1 MAEMN
6 VSTGDAKK
14 KYNKVRSPKIS
25 TRIDLTAMVDLGFL
39 LITFF
44 MLTTTF
50 NKPKI
55 VEVNMPIKDN
65 TVVPPEI
72 AASEALTLLLAE
84 NDSIYYYVGAE
95 KSQASVTN
103 YSREGIRNVILS
115 QQEIVRQQS
124 KNHDSKR
131 LTVLIKAKN
140 AAKYKNIVAIL
151 DEMTITGVT
160 RYAILDYTPADSL
173 IIYAHKGKG

>member
-6 VSTGDAKK
+6 VSTSEAKK
-14 KYNKVRSPKIS
+14 KHAKVRSKKIS

-50 NKPKI
+50 NKPKT

-72 AASEALTLLLAE
+72 AASEALTLILAE

-95 KSQASVTN
+95 KPQASITN
-103 YSREGIRNVILS
+103 YSREGIRNVILN

-124 KNHDSKR
+124 KNHDSQR
-131 LTVLIKAKN
+131 LTVLIKAKD
-140 AAKYKNIVAIL
+140 ATKYKNMVAIL
-151 DEMTITGVT
+151 DEMTITGIT

-173 IIYAHKGKG
+173 II